1 MLEEN
6 LGSDDDRRKPSQ
18 NVIGFGDVKYELSF
32 GQTFIRSGVRDNE
45 AKVIK

>member
-18 NVIGFGDVKYELSF
+18 NVIGFGDVGYKLSF
-32 GQTFIRSGVRDNE
+32 GQTFMRSGVRDKE
-45 AKVIK
+45 VKVIK